1 MLYFRSMRANSM
13 PDRKKSPLRA
23 SHDGRRFRVLVA
35 LRLFE
40 TASQQKLA
48 GLLSHLGAQNEW
60 DIRLLRTQDELTA
73 AALDAAEAQG
83 LDGALVSIAHDAAI
97 FRRLAALRCPLIVMG
112 LDPAELRSRRTNL
125 VVIHDNPADIARKA
139 LRHFAE
145 AGRFA
150 AFAYVHNR
158 QRIGWSTL
166 REQAFAKQTP
176 RAIHV
181 LPPTGTAEDRQE
193 IAAFLRRLARPTAV
207 LAANDARAAD
217 VLAAAA
223 ELKLKVPSELSV
235 LGVDN
240 DPFVCTR
247 VRPSISSVEP
257 DFFAEG
263 QAAARF
269 LDRMMRART
278 PMSTRHVEI
287 DVRRVIPRES
297 TARLLSAQA
306 LVDRAKE
313 FVNAHATRGL
323 TPQDVASHL
332 HVSRQLL
339 DLRFRESG
347 TDTVGALITRRKL
360 AEVKRLLAQTTASI
374 AQVTELCGFKS
385 ENALKNLFKR
395 TTGLSM
401 RDWRRQSLHPVGDE
415 RTVTVSAASCL
426 ANPPGYGRHDD
437 VQSIRRRSS
446 SNVTGSHT

>member
-1 MLYFRSMRANSM
+1 MSAKRQSS
-13 PDRKKSPLRA
+13 LRA
-23 SHDGRRFRVLVA
+23 RDARRRFRVLVA

-60 DIRLLRTQDELTA
+60 DIQLLRTQDELTV

-83 LDGALVSIAHDAAI
+83 LDGAIVSIAHDAAI
-97 FRRLAALRCPLIVMG
+97 FRRLAALCCPLIVMG
-112 LDPAELRSRRTNL
+112 LDPAELQSRQTDL
-125 VVIHDNPADIARKA
+125 VIIHNSAADIARKA
-139 LRHFAE
+139 IRHFAE
-145 AGRFA
+145 AGRFPS
-150 AFAYVHNR
+150 FAYVHSR
-158 QRIGWSTL
+158 QRTGWSTL
-166 REQAFAKQTP
+166 RAQAFAKLAP

-181 LPPTGTAEDRQE
+181 LPPTETPDDRPQ
-193 IAAFLRRLARPTAV
+193 IVAFLRRLEPPTAI

-223 ELKLKVPSELSV
+223 ELKLKVPSDLSV

-247 VRPSISSVEP
+247 IRPSISSVEP

-278 PMSTRHVEI
+278 PMSARHVEI
-287 DVRRVIPRES
+287 DVKRVIPRES

-313 FVNAHATRGL
+313 FIHVHATRGL

-339 DLRFRESG
+339 DLRFREAG
-347 TDTVGALITRRKL
+347 TGSVGALITRRKL
-360 AEVKRLLAQTTASI
+360 AEVKRLLVQTTASI
-374 AQVTELCGFKS
+374 AQITELCGFAN

-401 RDWRRQSLHPVGDE
+401 RDWRVRNGYRGSDMSD
-415 RTVTVSAASCL
+415 TV
-426 ANPPGYGRHDD
+426 
-437 VQSIRRRSS
+437 
-446 SNVTGSHT
+446 

>member
-1 MLYFRSMRANSM
+1 MLYSNPMNAKR
-13 PDRKKSPLRA
+13 PLRA
-23 SHDGRRFRVLVA
+23 RDARRRFRVLVA

-60 DIRLLRTQDELTA
+60 DIQLLRTQDELTV

-83 LDGALVSIAHDAAI
+83 LDGVLVSIAHDVAV

-112 LDPAELRSRRTNL
+112 LDPAELQSRKTNL
-125 VVIHDNPADIARKA
+125 VILHDNPSDIARKA
-139 LRHFAE
+139 IRHFAE

-150 AFAYVHNR
+150 TFAYVHNR
-158 QRIGWSTL
+158 RRIGWSTL
-166 REQAFAKQTP
+166 REQAFAKLAP

-181 LPPTGTAEDRQE
+181 LPPTETPDDRPQ
-193 IAAFLRRLARPTAV
+193 IAAFLRQLARPTAV

-223 ELKLKVPSELSV
+223 ELKLKVPSDLSV

-247 VRPSISSVEP
+247 VRPNISSVEP

-278 PMSTRHVEI
+278 PMSARHVEI
-287 DVRRVIPRES
+287 DVKRVIPRES
-297 TARLLSAQA
+297 TVRLLSAQA

-313 FVNAHATRGL
+313 FINAHATRGL

-339 DLRFRESG
+339 DLRFHEAGVGS
-347 TDTVGALITRRKL
+347 VGALITRRKL
-360 AEVKRLLAQTTASI
+360 AEVKRLLVQTTATI
-374 AQVTELCGFKS
+374 AQITDLCGFAN

-401 RDWRRQSLHPVGDE
+401 RDWRRQQ
-415 RTVTVSAASCL
+415 
-426 ANPPGYGRHDD
+426 N
-437 VQSIRRRSS
+437 
-446 SNVTGSHT
+446 